1 VSTLA
6 KFGAAVDELKV
17 YFLLLIISFLVIISN
32 IYNTFGEYLVLTR
45 LKYYVH
51 SFSLAYLFC

>member
-17 YFLLLIISFLVIISN
+17 YFLLFIISFLAIFSNSFIILLGN
-32 IYNTFGEYLVLTR
+32 I
-45 LKYYVH
+45 
-51 SFSLAYLFC
+51 